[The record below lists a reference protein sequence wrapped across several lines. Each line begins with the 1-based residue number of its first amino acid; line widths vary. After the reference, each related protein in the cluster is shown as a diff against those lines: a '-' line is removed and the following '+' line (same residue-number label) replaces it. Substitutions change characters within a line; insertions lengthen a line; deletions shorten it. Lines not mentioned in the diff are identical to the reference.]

1 MGLPTRYPGATFADL
16 RPIMSLDKK
25 ARGSALRF
33 VLLDGLRRPVIVE
46 APDEAV
52 LEAAHAAL

>member
-1 MGLPTRYPGATFADL
+1 
-16 RPIMSLDKK
+16 MSLDKK

-33 VLLDGLRRPVIVE
+33 VLLDAVADPFVAV

-52 LEAAHAAL
+52 LADTYDQICG